1 MSWAVLRFMAKNS
14 PRNPASASLPDTDAN
29 VLFYLNLPPKT
40 VVNHKAKWVI
50 TLAYGQK
57 SQQSVQNYSLQKC
70 ESFRTN
76 AKAIREDLARSD
88 IYCGKMREISVT

>member
-57 SQQSVQNYSLQKC
+57 PAK
-70 ESFRTN
+70 RTELFT
-76 AKAIREDLARSD
+76 A
-88 IYCGKMREISVT
+88 KMRIIPHKRKGNKRGFSRE